1 MTLTDV
7 LPYLDDEEAAERI
20 RLAELLEHADNP
32 AYWVKDVLGEHLWS
46 KQVEIAESVRDNRYT
61 AVHSAHDTGKSFVAS
76 RVVAWWLSTHE
87 PGEAFVV
94 STAPSYSQV
103 RAILW
108 REIRAAHKK
117 GRLRGRTNQTE
128 WWMDSAI
135 VGYGR
140 RPEDCDVATAFSGIH
155 ARYVLVVAD
164 EASGIPK
171 GLWDAVDTLV
181 TNEDSRVLAIGNPDD
196 STSHFAKICKPGSG
210 WNTIHVDGL
219 QTPNFTDEP
228 VPDSLRPLL
237 LSPTWVEERKAR
249 WGEDSP
255 IYTAKV
261 RGIFPEFSD
270 DGVVPLSW
278 ARQCQ
283 RKALEPGE
291 PVQLGVDVGLGGDLS
306 VIYERRGRVAGQVWT
321 NNSRDPMVVAGEV
334 VQAIRTTGAKR
345 VVIDQIGVGWSV
357 LCRLQELGRE
367 GAHAAEILG
376 VNVGD
381 HAADRTRFARLRD
394 DIWWS
399 IGRENSEAH
408 TWDLSAVSD
417 DTIGELIAPR
427 FSIDS
432 AGRVSVEKK
441 DVTRARIGKSPD
453 AADALLLAFY
463 EPSVKRPTFLGA
475 A

>member
-1 MTLTDV
+1 MTLTEV
-7 LPYLDDEEAAERI
+7 LPHLTDDEATERI
-20 RLAELLEHADNP
+20 RLATLLEYAENP
-32 AYWVKDVLGEHLWS
+32 AFWVKEVLGEHLWS
-46 KQVEIAESVRDNRYT
+46 AQVEIAESVRDHRYT

-76 RVVAWWLSTHE
+76 RIVAWWLSTHE

-117 GRLRGRTNQTE
+117 GQLPGRTNQVE
-128 WWMDSAI
+128 WHIGPQI

-171 GLWDAVDTLV
+171 GLWDAIDTLV

-196 STSHFAKICKPGSG
+196 STSHFAGICKPGSG

-219 QTPNFTDEP
+219 ATPNFTDEA
-228 VPDSLRPLL
+228 VPESLRPLL

-261 RGIFPEFSD
+261 RGLFPEFSD

-283 RKALEPGE
+283 RQAHEPGE

-306 VIYERRGRVAGQVWT
+306 VIYERRGRVAGRTWT
-321 NNSRDPMVVAGEV
+321 NNSRDPMVVAGVV
-334 VQAIRTTGAKR
+334 VQAIRESGATR
-345 VVIDQIGVGWSV
+345 VCIDQIGVGWSV
-357 LCRLQELGRE
+357 LKRLEELGRE
-367 GAHAAEILG
+367 GTHHTEMVG

-381 HAADRTRFARLRD
+381 HASDRTRFVRLRD
-394 DIWWS
+394 DMWWS
-399 IGRENSEAH
+399 IGRENCEAR

-417 DTIGELIAPR
+417 DTVGELIAPR

-432 AGRVSVEKK
+432 AGRISVEKK

-453 AADALLLAFY
+453 SADALLLAFL
-463 EPSVKRPTFLGA
+463 EPRVNRPTFLGA